1 MDEQANEA
9 ELRAEI
15 AALRR
20 RCDALAAEVAAL
32 QTQVDKQEKFH
43 QLFHANPDSIL
54 ITELE
59 DGRIVDAN
67 EAAERLT
74 RYGRNELIGRTIFE
88 VSLRSSQEERA
99 AWLQRLLSEGIV
111 RDTDCVFTAR
121 DNSPV
126 YVKATSQ
133 IIDLNGQPRIMT
145 IARDDTPTQNLARAL
160 SVSEERYRL
169 LAENITDVIWMM
181 DLRTGRFTYISPSV
195 EKLYGYTVDEAMAIL
210 FTDLLTDDALAVVAA
225 TIAEVEESNP
235 GAAPLHRRLELEQ
248 VRKDGSHFWSEVMVS
263 ALYDES
269 IALVGALGITRD
281 TSERRAQEDALREL
295 NATLDQRVRERTQQ
309 LERAYAELERAA
321 RAKDEF
327 LATMSHELR
336 TPLVGVL
343 NMAEAL
349 QTGVYGMPSD
359 GMRRGLH
366 TIEHSGRL
374 LLKLINEILDYSR
387 IELGRLELAEDY
399 FSIQEVARAAF
410 QTVRENATE
419 QRIDTELVLPPGSVG
434 MVADYRRVQ
443 QMLTNLLHNAVKFTP
458 EGGKVGLEVVVDPV
472 QEMVRFTVWDTGI
485 GIAAAEQERI
495 FAPFVQVESQFDRR
509 YGGAGLGLALVQR
522 LAALHGGSVS
532 VTSQPDAG
540 SRFVLAL
547 PWRQPAAATPEN
559 PAATPD

>member
-1 MDEQANEA
+1 MDVQANEA

-15 AALRR
+15 TALQR
-20 RCDALAAEVAAL
+20 RCAAYAAEVAVL

-74 RYGRNELIGRTIFE
+74 RYNRDELIGRTIFE
-88 VSLRSSQEERA
+88 LSLRASQQERA

-111 RDTDCVFTAR
+111 HDVEYVLSTR
-121 DNSPV
+121 DNAEIFL
-126 YVKATSQ
+126 KATSQ
-133 IIDLNGQPRIMT
+133 IIDLNGRPRIMT
-145 IARDDTPTQNLARAL
+145 IARDDTPAHNLARSL
-160 SVSEERYRL
+160 HVSEERYRL

-181 DLRTGRFTYISPSV
+181 NLRTGYFTYISPSV
-195 EKLYGYTVDEAMAIL
+195 EKLYGYTVEEVMQIP
-210 FTDLLTDDALAVVAA
+210 FTALLTGESLAVVAA
-225 TIAEVEESNP
+225 TIAEVEESDP
-235 GAAPLHRRLELEQ
+235 GAPPLVHRRMELEQ
-248 VRKDGSHFWSEVMVS
+248 VRKDGSSFWSEVMVS
-263 ALYDES
+263 ALYDENA
-269 IALVGALGITRD
+269 ALSGALGITRD
-281 TSERRAQEDALREL
+281 MTERRAQEVALREL

-309 LERAYAELERAA
+309 LEAANSALERSA

-349 QTGVYGMPSD
+349 QTGVYGMPSEE
-359 GMRRGLH
+359 MRRSLH

-374 LLKLINEILDYSR
+374 LLKLVNEILDYSR
-387 IELGRLELAEDY
+387 IELGRLELAED
-399 FSIQEVARAAF
+399 FFAVHDVVRGALQAVEERAAA
-410 QTVRENATE
+410 Q
-419 QRIDTELVLPPGSVG
+419 QIQIELALPPASAG

-443 QMLTNLLHNAVKFTP
+443 QMLTNLLDNAVKFTLP
-458 EGGKVGLEVVVDPV
+458 GGKAGLEVTADAAQQTV
-472 QEMVRFTVWDTGI
+472 QFAVWDTGI
-485 GIAAAEQERI
+485 GIPAAEQERI
-495 FAPFVQVESQFDRR
+495 FEPFVQLDSQFDRR

-532 VTSQPDAG
+532 VTSQPGAG
-540 SRFVLAL
+540 SRFLLTL
-547 PWRQPAAATPEN
+547 PWCHSAAPENTAAT
-559 PAATPD
+559 